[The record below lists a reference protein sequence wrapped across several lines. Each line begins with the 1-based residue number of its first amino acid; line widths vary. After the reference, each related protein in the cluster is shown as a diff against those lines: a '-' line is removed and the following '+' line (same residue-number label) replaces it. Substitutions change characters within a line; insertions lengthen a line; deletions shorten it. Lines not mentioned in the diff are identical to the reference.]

1 MFYTTQQHR
10 DQNLQHSAPKLA
22 IDCIGFLQ
30 QSKRSKEICIY
41 IYICIWNTADLYY
54 SNRASY
60 QTFCEYEAKKHYSI
74 ELRNFICVQLRSR
87 HWQKKNALHPHT
99 KSLISCVEGTDFY
112 RSTLFLLS
120 KSILCKTCSMLRL
133 DLRSKLP
140 QSHAATASAALT
152 TLGHQVKIELC
163 RRLFRTTAQRRTTGA
178 RVNCFCI
185 RYCRSPVEHCN
196 NYLRKAPG

>member
-1 MFYTTQQHR
+1 MIRTL
-10 DQNLQHSAPKLA
+10 DKGQHSAPKLA
-22 IDCIGFLQ
+22 IDCIDFLQ
-30 QSKRSKEICIY
+30 QSKRSNTYDIENC

-54 SNRASY
+54 SHRAGY
-60 QTFCEYEAKKHYSI
+60 QTLCEYEAKKHYSV
-74 ELRNFICVQLRSR
+74 ELGNFICVQLRSR
-87 HWQKKNALHPHT
+87 HRQKKNALHPHT

-120 KSILCKTCSMLRL
+120 KSMLCKTCSMLRL
-133 DLRSKLP
+133 DLKSKLP

-178 RVNCFCI
+178 RVNCFCMRLQI
-185 RYCRSPVEHCN
+185 PRRV
-196 NYLRKAPG
+196 LQ